1 MARKIIVLDR
11 QNLPSDQDFRVA
23 FWLDVAVARQPFYAN
38 AAATSQVVGATQ
50 AELDAIK
57 AGSVVE
63 RVEMVPM
70 RSGATLAQ
78 VQAALVTRHGAL
90 QAELT
95 SRNPWAR
102 YGSSWDGAAWTMVTV
117 A

>member
-1 MARKIIVLDR
+1 MARKIIILDR
-11 QNLPSDQDFRVA
+11 QNLPSDQDYRVV
-23 FWLDVAVARQPFYAN
+23 FWLDVPLARQPYYQN
-38 AAATSQVVGATQ
+38 VAATSHVVGATQ

-57 AGSVVE
+57 SGAVVE
-63 RVEMVPM
+63 RVEIISI
-70 RSGATLAQ
+70 RANATLGQ
-78 VQAALVTRHGAL
+78 IQAGLAARHGGL

-102 YGSSWDGAAWTMVTV
+102 YGSSWDGTNWSMVTV